1 MFIRAAFLSALLA
14 FGFAASASAADF
26 TPPKLTGRVVDE
38 AHVLPAEVVQRL
50 SDELAGHEA
59 ATSNQ
64 VVVATVSSL
73 QGLDIE
79 TYANRLFRAWALGQK
94 DKNNGV
100 LFVIAPNEREMRIE
114 VGYGLE
120 GQLTDALTSQIIR
133 DMVIPLFKAGDVA
146 GGIESGTGAI
156 LKVLGGG
163 TLPPPRAQQDD
174 GWQGAIPVLIFFG
187 IWVLIAMNARRR
199 GGRGPGIWWGGGGGG
214 FGGGG
219 FGGGGGGF
227 GGGGGS
233 SGGGGASGRW

>member
-1 MFIRAAFLSALLA
+1 MFRQAALAFVLLA
-14 FGFAASASAADF
+14 FGFMGHASAADF
-26 TPPKLTGRVVDE
+26 VPPKLTGRVVDE
-38 AHVLPAEVVQRL
+38 AHVLPADVAAKL
-50 SDELAGHEA
+50 DATLAAHEA

-79 TYANRLFRAWALGQK
+79 SYANQLFRVWGLGQK

-100 LFVIAPNEREMRIE
+100 LFVVAPAEREMRIE

-120 GQLTDALTSQIIR
+120 GTLTDALSSQIIR
-133 DMVIPLFKAGDVA
+133 DMVIPAFKAGDIP
-146 GGIESGTGAI
+146 GGIEAGTDGI

-163 TLPPPRAQQDD
+163 TLPAAQTQEDD
-174 GWQGAIPVLIFFG
+174 WRGSIPFFILFG
-187 IWVLIAMNARRR
+187 IWMLVAWNARRR
-199 GGRGPGIWWGGGGGG
+199 GGRGRGIWWGG
-214 FGGGG
+214 GGGG